1 MIKKKVLVVDDTEPN
16 RLLLGAILAS
26 SGMAVVYAEDTE
38 DAFETFA
45 SELPDMVIM
54 DQILPGGLGS
64 DTINRMKKLRPGF
77 VSVITSALADPAD
90 IQRIVASCG
99 ADAFLP
105 RPVSTDDI
113 QRLLTEQKIIP

>member
-16 RLLLGAILAS
+16 RLLLGALLAS
-26 SGMAVVYAEDTE
+26 HGVAVVYAEDTD

-64 DTINRMKKLRPGF
+64 DTINRMRKLRPSF
-77 VSVITSALADPAD
+77 VAVITSALTDPAD
-90 IQRIVASCG
+90 IQRIIGSCG
-99 ADAFLP
+99 AEAFLP

-113 QRLLTEQKIIP
+113 QALLRRQKFIV

>member
-1 MIKKKVLVVDDTEPN
+1 VIKKKVLVVDDTEPN

-26 SGMAVVYAEDTE
+26 CGLAVVYAEDTD

-64 DTINRMKKLRPGF
+64 DTINRMKKLRSGF
-77 VSVITSALADPAD
+77 VSVITSALTDPSD
-90 IQRIVASCG
+90 IQRIVASCS
-99 ADAFLP
+99 ADGFLP